1 LQSQWK
7 KTERKAGEKGAFI
20 SSVCLLSAG
29 LMIMSAADDKTTVLF
44 DFEFDFEF
52 WSPRGLRLRLRLR
65 RLIVNKQLVN
75 DVCIRL

>member
-1 LQSQWK
+1 
-7 KTERKAGEKGAFI
+7 
-20 SSVCLLSAG
+20 
-29 LMIMSAADDKTTVLF
+29 MSAADDKTTVLF